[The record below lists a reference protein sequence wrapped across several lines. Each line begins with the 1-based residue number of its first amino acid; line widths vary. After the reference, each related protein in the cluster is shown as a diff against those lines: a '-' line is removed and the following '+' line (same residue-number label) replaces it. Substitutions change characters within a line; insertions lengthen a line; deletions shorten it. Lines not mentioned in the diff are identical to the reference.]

1 VKLRIG
7 LAALKQR
14 KTVPDGVDAIVS
26 VLESCQKQKVD
37 IVCTPETYLPGL
49 RGASFEL
56 APPDQPAMEEALKDL
71 RAACRRTRVA
81 AIVGMEWQSERG
93 LENRAFVISASGRL
107 LGHQTKNQITPG
119 GESENYVPDGQ
130 RKVFQVKGVRFGIV
144 ICHEGWR
151 YPETVRWAALRGA
164 RIVFQPQVTGGDKR
178 GKRLRKW
185 GEVLYEKSMQCRAG
199 ENGIYFA
206 SVNQAMHCQNSA
218 TSLIDP
224 NGECIT
230 WVPYGKE
237 DLVVADIDTAKA
249 TRLYTKRYRPELYP
263 D

>member
-1 VKLRIG
+1 MFRIG

-26 VLESCQKQKVD
+26 VLESCQKKKVD
-37 IVCTPETYLPGL
+37 MVCTPETYLPGL

-56 APPDQPAMEEALKDL
+56 SPPDQGLMEQALRDL
-71 RAACRRTRVA
+71 RRACGRTRVA
-81 AIVGMEWQSERG
+81 AIVGMEWGTERG

-119 GESENYVPDGQ
+119 GESENYVADGQ

-151 YPETVRWAALRGA
+151 YPETVRWAAVRGA
-164 RIVFQPQVTGGDKR
+164 RIVFQPQVTGGDRKGR
-178 GKRLRKW
+178 RLKNW
-185 GEVLYEKSMQCRAG
+185 GEAFYEKAMQCRAA

-206 SVNQAMHCQNSA
+206 SVNQAMRYQNSA

-224 NGECIT
+224 GGDCVT

-237 DLVVADIDTAKA
+237 DLVVADIDPTKA